1 MATCIRFLLP
11 GSSRIECKNSP
22 PPPGVHRGRCGWSYR
37 PRTSDQVSPA
47 SCDTNKPAGSTPQYI
62 TSGSSGRARL
72 ICQTF
77 LREAP
82 ESAGNFIWASLGLV
96 QVLPKSSLDR
106 KNVPQK
112 LLVETHNLCRPFRPS

>member
-1 MATCIRFLLP
+1 MATCIRFLLA

-47 SCDTNKPAGSTPQYI
+47 SCDTNNAAGSTPQYI
-62 TSGSSGRARL
+62 TSGSSAPAKL

-82 ESAGNFIWASLGLV
+82 EAAGNFILGSLGLV
-96 QVLPKSSLDR
+96 QVLPKSFPDR
-106 KNVPQK
+106 QNVPQK
-112 LLVETHNLCRPFRPS
+112 LL